1 MKWSAVIV
9 ALCLAGCAGGS
20 TQQNPNPTS
29 TNITGVS
36 VSATADS
43 AIVPWTT
50 NVMATSRVDYGLT
63 TQYGSLVSDPSLVTR
78 PSLTLTSL
86 ACNSMYHYRVTSVS
100 AAGDSASTGD
110 ATFKT
115 NACGTGTGPTIA
127 NLQLSP
133 NPVIGGSP
141 SQGTIQATAPAPA
154 GGAAI
159 TLSSS

>member
-1 MKWSAVIV
+1 
-9 ALCLAGCAGGS
+9 
-20 TQQNPNPTS
+20 
-29 TNITGVS
+29 
-36 VSATADS
+36 
-43 AIVPWTT
+43 
-50 NVMATSRVDYGLT
+50 
-63 TQYGSLVSDPSLVTR
+63 LVTR
-78 PSLTLTSL
+78 HSLTLTSL

-159 TLSSS
+159 TLSSSNTSAATVPNSVTIPAGATTAAFSVTTKAVANSTSAIITATGPNSGSVSSTLGVTANGQDI